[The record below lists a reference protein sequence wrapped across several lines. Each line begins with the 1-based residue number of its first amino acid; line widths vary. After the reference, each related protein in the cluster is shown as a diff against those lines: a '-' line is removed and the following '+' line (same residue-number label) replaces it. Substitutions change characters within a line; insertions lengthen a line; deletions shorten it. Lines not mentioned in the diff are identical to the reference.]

1 MKSGQKGVTMIEL
14 LVVMVIVGILA
25 AIAIPTYRAYVI
37 RSNRSEAKTALLATA
52 QNLER
57 CYTNS
62 TPYAY
67 NSATCT
73 AAVTLP
79 LTIAGGNY
87 VISAGAVA
95 DAATMYTLVATP
107 QGAQTADTQC
117 ASFSLTQAGIQTVT
131 GTLSATPLE
140 CWRR

>member
-131 GTLSATPLE
+131 GTYSATPLE